1 MHDKKITKGY
11 YWYIRTMFNF
21 LYVAYMSLGLYLVLF
36 LVFYSYIASN
46 MYTTCIIILCWKLAA
61 IANPSISSPALFYYF
76 AEFDITMANG
86 TTNRTTLNCN
96 LSIILFFIRYS
107 SSDSS
112 NISYYSVYFTIFDSM
127 LVSFNWRFRFNQK
140 VHIRNNILD
149 NIIIV
154 LYNIKT

>member
-21 LYVAYMSLGLYLVLF
+21 LYVAYTSLGLYLVLF

-86 TTNRTTLNCN
+86 TTNRTRTVTYR
-96 LSIILFFIRYS
+96 LFCS
-107 SSDSS
+107 SSD
-112 NISYYSVYFTIFDSM
+112 ILLLIHQI
-127 LVSFNWRFRFNQK
+127 LV
-140 VHIRNNILD
+140 
-149 NIIIV
+149 IIV
-154 LYNIKT
+154 CILLFSFLC